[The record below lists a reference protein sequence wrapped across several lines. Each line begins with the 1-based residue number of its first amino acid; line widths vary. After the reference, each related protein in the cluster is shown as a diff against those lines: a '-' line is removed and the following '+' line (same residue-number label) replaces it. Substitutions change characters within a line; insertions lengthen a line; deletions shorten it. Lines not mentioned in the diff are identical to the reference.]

1 MLTGKY
7 TLKLEGGITAGLLG
21 SQVIMILS
29 GLIADLSPTENR
41 WFWYIAGCV
50 ALLVVYRLMWKELYE
65 KAKIQG
71 PELTAAYR
79 ASAVYLSVQWLL
91 YPLVWAL
98 GTPGLALFGPP
109 ADLGALHHSAH
120 RLQGRLCLLQPG

>member
-1 MLTGKY
+1 M
-7 TLKLEGGITAGLLG
+7 
-21 SQVIMILS
+21 
-29 GLIADLSPTENR
+29 
-41 WFWYIAGCV
+41 
-50 ALLVVYRLMWKELYE
+50 ALLVVYRLMWKELYA

-98 GTPGLALFGPP
+98 GTPGLGVFNPLLTSVLFIILPIVSKAGFAFYNLAKLRALPNY
-109 ADLGALHHSAH
+109 LHQGAANPRTVAEVQERDVSQRTALT
-120 RLQGRLCLLQPG
+120 